1 MSIYQRQ
8 NLPVQFLKFGVD
20 SQGIIVPVL
29 KRGKDNFIK
38 LPPITKPPEVQ
49 AGPSTRER

>member
-1 MSIYQRQ
+1 MNIYQRQ

-38 LPPITKPPEVQ
+38 LPPITKP
-49 AGPSTRER
+49 AGVPTEPATRER

>member
-20 SQGIIVPVL
+20 SHGIIVPVL
-29 KRGKDNFIK
+29 KRGKDNFVK
-38 LPPITKPPEVQ
+38 LPPITKRAGVQ
-49 AGPSTRER
+49 TAPSTRER